1 MDKRDNTQMVINKNE
16 FFDKIENS
24 IKRVYTTP
32 GGKLSIAGGN
42 KDVLLFELE
51 LRKGK
56 NSHRGVLF
64 VSTLKQIIDLFK

>member
-1 MDKRDNTQMVINKNE
+1 
-16 FFDKIENS
+16 
-24 IKRVYTTP
+24 
-32 GGKLSIAGGN
+32 
-42 KDVLLFELE
+42 LFELE